1 MKSLLWKLPI
11 SELQTLREKFEREN
25 NVDIK
30 CIEGMQHLINCLDT
44 YLDEKSDISSNDVNE
59 IFLKIYATGTLSN
72 NETIYATSKFHG
84 KARFSDIAIAMENV
98 DYLTD
103 NGICYEKVF
112 FFNLINF
119 SSAFFITI
127 FINLELHLLSIKG
140 INVSGGFI

>member
-1 MKSLLWKLPI
+1 MKSLLWKLPVN
-11 SELQTLREKFEREN
+11 ELQTLIEKLEHEN

-30 CIEGMQHLINCLDT
+30 CIEEIKHLINCLDI
-44 YLDEKSDISSNDVNE
+44 YLDEKSDISSNVNE

-72 NETIYATSKFHG
+72 NETIYATSRFHG

-98 DYLTD
+98 NYLTD
-103 NGICYEKVF
+103 NGICYGKVF